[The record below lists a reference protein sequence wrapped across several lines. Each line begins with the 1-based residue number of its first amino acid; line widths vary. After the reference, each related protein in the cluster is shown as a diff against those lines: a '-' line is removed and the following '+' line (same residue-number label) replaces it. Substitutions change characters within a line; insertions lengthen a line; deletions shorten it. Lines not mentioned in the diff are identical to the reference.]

1 MTMKYKGYTGSVE
14 YDSQDRIFHGTIQGI
29 TADIITF
36 EGRSVDELEEDFR
49 QAVDDYLN
57 LCAEDGI
64 EPQKPYSG
72 RFVLRLPPAIH
83 GQVTAAA
90 RTAKTSMNSWIVD
103 AIHDRLERQ
112 KPATLSHDRE
122 EPFSDAAGG

>member
-1 MTMKYKGYTGSVE
+1 MAMKYKGYTGSVE
-14 YDSQDRIFHGTIQGI
+14 YDSQDRIFHGTIQGT

-49 QAVDDYLN
+49 RAVDDYLN

-72 RFVLRLPPAIH
+72 RFVLRLPPAVH

-90 RTAKTSMNSWIVD
+90 RTARTSMNRWIVD
-103 AIHDRLERQ
+103 AIHDRLEREKTAARSTRVQ
-112 KPATLSHDRE
+112 ERL
-122 EPFSDAAGG
+122 SDAAGG